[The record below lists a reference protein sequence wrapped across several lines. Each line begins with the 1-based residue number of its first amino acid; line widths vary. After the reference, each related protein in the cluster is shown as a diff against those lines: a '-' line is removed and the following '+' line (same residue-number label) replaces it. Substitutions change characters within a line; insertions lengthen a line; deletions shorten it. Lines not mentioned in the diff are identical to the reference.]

1 MGKRKTAGKRDTRNH
16 ELVAGVPRH
25 GASWTASAS
34 RRWMHSKK
42 GAKGK
47 PTAVTTK
54 RAPATVCLTKAKW
67 YSADDCKTA
76 LKSNKAIHKQT
87 KLRASITPGTVLIV
101 LAGRFRGRRVIFLKQ
116 LASGLLLVTG
126 PFSVNGVP
134 LRRVNQR
141 YVIATSSKVDTANV
155 TAAAAKINDEF
166 FAKSEEASAAAAKK
180 DFFEKKSEAKA
191 ALPAA
196 RKAAQSEIDNG
207 LLPAVKALGKEFV
220 AYLGARFSLTNSV
233 RPHAIKF

>member
-47 PTAVTTK
+47 PTPITTK
-54 RAPATVCLTKAKW
+54 RTAAIVPLTKAKW
-67 YSADDCKTA
+67 YSADDTKTP

-101 LAGRFRGRRVIFLKQ
+101 LAGRFRGRRVVFLKQ

-141 YVIATSSKVDTANV
+141 YVIATSSKVDTAKVN
-155 TAAAAKINDEF
+155 AAAAKIDDAF
-166 FAKSEEASAAAAKK
+166 FAKSEEAAAAGKK
-180 DFFEKKSEAKA
+180 DFFEKKSEAKT

-220 AYLGARFSLTNSV
+220 AYLGARFSLTNGV